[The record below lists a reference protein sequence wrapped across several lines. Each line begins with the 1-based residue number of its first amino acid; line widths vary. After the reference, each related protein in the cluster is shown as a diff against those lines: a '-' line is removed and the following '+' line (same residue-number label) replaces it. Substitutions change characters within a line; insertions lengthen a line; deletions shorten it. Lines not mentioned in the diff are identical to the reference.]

1 MGTLIN
7 DISKASIWLIKEFK
21 ELQKELDY
29 SVESVKL
36 IDDFLDHEIKH
47 GQPIPGG
54 LFTNQFGYKCFA
66 IGAYIGEVVIRNS
79 KAAKWQVDDKDKDG
93 EINISI
99 ISANNIVI
107 WPVQRVIKR
116 IQNGG
121 EDELYAYIY
130 TTVID
135 MRFEGDIPEG
145 FFPKKMEHGKSWWNL
160 FKN

>member
-1 MGTLIN
+1 MGILIN
-7 DISKASIWLIKEFK
+7 DIGKSSNWLIKAFK
-21 ELQKELDY
+21 ELHKELNY

-36 IDDFLDHEIKH
+36 IDDLLDHEIND

-66 IGAYIGEVVIRNS
+66 IGSYIGEVVIRNS
-79 KAAKWQVDDKDKDG
+79 KAAKWQVDDTDNDG
-93 EINISI
+93 EINISL

-116 IQNGG
+116 IQNGR
-121 EDELYAYIY
+121 EDELFAYIY
-130 TTVID
+130 TTVND
-135 MRFEGDIPEG
+135 MHFDGDIPEG
-145 FFPKKMEHGKSWWNL
+145 FFPKKIEQRKTWWNF